1 MEQLYSYFEG
11 LLDKSGK
18 TSTNSS
24 IEAYAFDYIEQ
35 NIKTW
40 SANLHMTYTI
50 SNKTVTFANGGV
62 CSDDNLNELVHKYG
76 IKKVVFQGNWD
87 IYSRVDINDLKSYD
101 LPVDIECD
109 KELSIGL
116 SHMTKGISTLE
127 NMQIKAKRVNIK
139 GKVRLRK
146 TQIQSDTTQIDN
158 PVQITGCKIQSKQ
171 IILKLSK
178 DKKVMELVGLTKVSS
193 LIGRGLIRRVD
204 WAERNPE
211 RIEVIK
217 NIDPSVAL
225 RLDKYNMDNIA
236 IKNIHNRESKEV
248 LVFTKTPKSF
258 TLKYPDIY
266 EMKNGW
272 YAIWL
277 EDLKQFKV

>member
-1 MEQLYSYFEG
+1 MKQLYGYFEG

-50 SNKTVTFANGGV
+50 SNKTITFVNGSV
-62 CSDDNLNELVHKYG
+62 CSDDNLNNLVNKFG
-76 IKKVVFQGNWD
+76 IKKIVFQGNWS
-87 IYSRVDINDLKSYD
+87 IYTRVDINDLKSYD

-127 NMQIKAKRVNIK
+127 NMQIKAKMVNIK
-139 GKVRLRK
+139 GDVRLRK
-146 TQIQSDTTQIDN
+146 AQIQSDTIQIN
-158 PVQITGCKIQSKQ
+158 HPVQIAGCKIQSKQ
-171 IILKLSK
+171 ITLKLSK
-178 DKKVMELVGLTKVSS
+178 GKKVMELVGSTKVSS

-225 RLDKYNMDNIA
+225 RLDKYNIGDIA
-236 IKNIHNRESKEV
+236 IKNAHNRESKEV
-248 LVFTKTPKSF
+248 LIFTKTPKSF
-258 TLKYPDIY
+258 TLKYPDVY

-277 EDLKQFKV
+277 EDLKTI

>member
-1 MEQLYSYFEG
+1 
-11 LLDKSGK
+11 
-18 TSTNSS
+18 
-24 IEAYAFDYIEQ
+24 
-35 NIKTW
+35 
-40 SANLHMTYTI
+40 MTYTV
-50 SNKTVTFANGGV
+50 SNKTVTFVNGSV

-87 IYSRVDINDLKSYD
+87 IYTRVDINDLKSYD

-127 NMQIKAKRVNIK
+127 NMRINAKKVNIK
-139 GKVRLRK
+139 GNVRLRK
-146 TQIQSDTTQIDN
+146 TQIQSDTTLIDN

-178 DKKVMELVGLTKVSS
+178 DKKVMDLVGLTKVSS

-217 NIDPSVAL
+217 GIDPSVAL

-236 IKNIHNRESKEV
+236 IKNIHNREGKEV

-272 YAIWL
+272 YAVWL
-277 EDLKQFKV
+277 EDLKTI

>member
-24 IEAYAFDYIEQ
+24 IEAYALDYIEQ

-50 SNKTVTFANGGV
+50 SNKTITFVNGSV

-87 IYSRVDINDLKSYD
+87 IYTRVDINDLKSYD

-127 NMQIKAKRVNIK
+127 NMRINTKKVNIK
-139 GKVRLRK
+139 GNVRLRK

-178 DKKVMELVGLTKVSS
+178 DKKVMDLVGLTKVSS

-204 WAERNPE
+204 WAEQNSE

-272 YAIWL
+272 YAVWL
-277 EDLKQFKV
+277 EDLKQFRV

>member
-1 MEQLYSYFEG
+1 MKQLYSYFEG

-24 IEAYAFDYIEQ
+24 IEAYAIDYIEQ
-35 NIKTW
+35 DIKNW

-50 SNKTVTFANGGV
+50 SNKTVTFANGSV
-62 CSDDNLNELVHKYG
+62 CSDDNLNNLVNKFG
-76 IKKVVFQGNWD
+76 IKKVIFQGNWS
-87 IYSRVDINDLKSYD
+87 IYSHADFHDFKSYD

-109 KELSIGL
+109 KELSIGVP
-116 SHMTKGISTLE
+116 HMTKGIFTLE
-127 NMQIKAKRVNIK
+127 NIRINAKRVNIK
-139 GKVRLRK
+139 GDVRLRK
-146 TQIQSDTTQIDN
+146 AQIQSDTIQIN
-158 PVQITGCKIQSKQ
+158 HPVQTAGCKIQSKQ

-178 DKKVMELVGLTKVSS
+178 GKKVMELVGSTKVSS

-204 WAERNPE
+204 WAEQNPE

-225 RLDKYNMDNIA
+225 RLNKYNIDDIVIENVY
-236 IKNIHNRESKEV
+236 NRKSKDV

-258 TLKYPDIY
+258 ILKYPDIY

-277 EDLKQFKV
+277 GDLRQFVI

>member
-24 IEAYAFDYIEQ
+24 IEAYALDYIEQ

-50 SNKTVTFANGGV
+50 SNKTVTFANGSV
-62 CSDDNLNELVHKYG
+62 CSDDNLNELVHEYG

-87 IYSRVDINDLKSYD
+87 IYSREGINGFKSYD

-109 KELSIGL
+109 KELSIGP
-116 SHMTKGISTLE
+116 SYMTKGTFTLE
-127 NMQIKAKRVNIK
+127 NMRINAKKVNIK
-139 GKVRLRK
+139 GNVRLRK

-178 DKKVMELVGLTKVSS
+178 DKKVMDLVGLTKVSS
-193 LIGRGLIRRVD
+193 LIGRGLIGRVD
-204 WAERNPE
+204 WTKQNPE

-217 NIDPSVAL
+217 GIDPSVAL
-225 RLDKYNMDNIA
+225 RLDKYNIDGIA
-236 IKNIHNRESKEV
+236 IKNTHNRESKEV

-272 YAIWL
+272 YAVWL